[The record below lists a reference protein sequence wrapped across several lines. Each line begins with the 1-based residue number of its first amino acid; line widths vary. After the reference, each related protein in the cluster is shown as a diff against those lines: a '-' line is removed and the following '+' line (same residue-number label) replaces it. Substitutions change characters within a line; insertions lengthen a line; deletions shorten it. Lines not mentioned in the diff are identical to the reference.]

1 MKEFILVV
9 VGFVLGSAIGVAGLM
24 DIVNKVVGLF
34 A

>member
-9 VGFVLGSAIGVAGLM
+9 VGFVLGSAIGVDGLM

>member
-9 VGFVLGSAIGVAGLM
+9 VGFVLGSAIGVDGLM

-34 A
+34 T